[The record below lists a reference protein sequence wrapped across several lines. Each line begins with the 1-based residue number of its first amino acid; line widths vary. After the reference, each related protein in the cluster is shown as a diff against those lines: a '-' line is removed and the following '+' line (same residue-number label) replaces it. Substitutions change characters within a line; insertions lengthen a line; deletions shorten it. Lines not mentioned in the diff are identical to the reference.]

1 MIQRVTLIGAGNVA
15 HHMGKALYAAGVS
28 IEQVFSRKVQKSKDL
43 ARLVSSEAISDLA
56 QLRPC
61 DLVILAVSDTAI
73 PEVAAL
79 ISHYL
84 PADTFVVH
92 TSGATPSAFVA
103 SHFHRYGVFYP
114 PQTFT
119 IGVEISF
126 AEAPLCIHAGN
137 EKDFSELEE
146 LGKRIS
152 NLVFRIDDQQRQ
164 WLHLTAVVVN
174 NFPNHLYALA
184 EEVLQDHQI
193 PLDLLRPLI
202 LETAR
207 KVQTHSPAPMQTGPA
222 RRGDQAT
229 IDAHLYL
236 LEAYPELKEVYEVLT
251 KSIFQKIQ

>member
-1 MIQRVTLIGAGNVA
+1 MNRVTLIGAGNVA
-15 HHMGKALYAAGVS
+15 HHMGKALYAAGVT
-28 IEQVFSRKVQKSKDL
+28 IEQIFSRNQQKSNDL
-43 ARLVSSEAISDLA
+43 ALLVSAEAISDLS
-56 QLRPC
+56 RVKPC
-61 DLVILAVSDTAI
+61 DLVILAVSDSAI
-73 PEVAAL
+73 PEIAATL
-79 ISHYL
+79 SRFL

-103 SHFHRYGVFYP
+103 SHFRRYGVFYP

-137 EKDFSELEE
+137 EEDLRELEE

-152 NLVFRIDDQQRQ
+152 TLVFRINDQQRQ

-193 PLDLLRPLI
+193 PFDLLRPLI

-229 IDAHLYL
+229 IEAHLYL

-251 KSIFQKIQ
+251 KNIFQKIQ